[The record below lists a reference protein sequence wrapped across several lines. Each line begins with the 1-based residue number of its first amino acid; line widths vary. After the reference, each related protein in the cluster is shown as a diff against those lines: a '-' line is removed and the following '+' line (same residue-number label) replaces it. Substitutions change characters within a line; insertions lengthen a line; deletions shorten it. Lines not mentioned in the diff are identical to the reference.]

1 MNDNVWLPMIIVRDF
16 LRYFGR
22 VERSYNNWRIG
33 MKILAAV
40 PVVCFAFCL
49 VQGQEPCAPPKIVKT
64 TGTAEMKITPDRA
77 VIRVGVERQSTT
89 AKSAKAAVDN
99 VSRKILATLKTATID
114 EKDIQTA
121 YLDLQPTS
129 YYEKHVRI
137 NNFTATQSLSITIHD
152 LSRLDNVM
160 DAVMSAGANRIDG
173 IEYQSSELR
182 KYRDQARDEAA
193 KAAKEKA
200 VALAQ
205 ALGNQVGKTYSIEEV
220 QQWDNSVMGGLSANV
235 ALERNAAP
243 PPSTAP
249 GQLTVT
255 ASVIVSFDLL

>member
-1 MNDNVWLPMIIVRDF
+1 M
-16 LRYFGR
+16 
-22 VERSYNNWRIG
+22 E
-33 MKILAAV
+33 KIAV
-40 PVVCFAFCL
+40 GVVVCLACCL
-49 VQGQEPCAPPKIVKT
+49 AQGQEHCAPPKIVKT
-64 TGTAEMKITPDRA
+64 TGTADMKVTPDRA
-77 VIRVGVERQSTT
+77 VIRVGVERQSAT
-89 AKSAKAAVDN
+89 AKSAKVAVDN
-99 VSRKILATLKTATID
+99 ASRKILAALKAATID

-129 YYEKHVRI
+129 YYEKHIRI
-137 NNFTATQSLSITIHD
+137 NNFTATQSLSITIRD
-152 LSRLDNVM
+152 LLRLDNVM

-182 KYRDQARDEAA
+182 KYRDQARDEAT

-205 ALGNQVGKTYSIEEV
+205 GLGNQVGKTYSIEEV
-220 QQWDNSVMGGLSANV
+220 QQWDGYSTIGGLSANV
-235 ALERNAAP
+235 AFERAAP
-243 PPSTAP
+243 QPPTPSTAP

>member
-1 MNDNVWLPMIIVRDF
+1 MR
-16 LRYFGR
+16 
-22 VERSYNNWRIG
+22 
-33 MKILAAV
+33 KLA
-40 PVVCFAFCL
+40 VVAFVCLAFCS

-64 TGTAEMKITPDRA
+64 TGTAEIRVTPDRA
-77 VIRVGVERQSTT
+77 VIRVGVERQSAT

-99 VSRKILATLKTATID
+99 TSRKILAALKAASID
-114 EKDIQTA
+114 DKDIQTA

-129 YYEKHVRI
+129 YYEKRVRI
-137 NNFTATQSLSITIHD
+137 NNFTATQSLSVTIGD
-152 LSRLDNVM
+152 LSHLDGVM

-182 KYRDQARDEAA
+182 KYRNQARDEAT

-220 QQWDNSVMGGLSANV
+220 QQWDGYSMMGGLTANV
-235 ALERNAAP
+235 ALERTRGSA
-243 PPSTAP
+243 PSTAP
-249 GQLTVT
+249 GQLIVT

>member
-1 MNDNVWLPMIIVRDF
+1 MDNTSR
-16 LRYFGR
+16 R
-22 VERSYNNWRIG
+22 
-33 MKILAAV
+33 ILAA
-40 PVVCFAFCL
+40 L
-49 VQGQEPCAPPKIVKT
+49 
-64 TGTAEMKITPDRA
+64 
-77 VIRVGVERQSTT
+77 
-89 AKSAKAAVDN
+89 KAANIDN
-99 VSRKILATLKTATID
+99 
-114 EKDIQTA
+114 KDIQTA

-129 YYEKHVRI
+129 YYEKRVRI
-137 NNFTATQSLSITIHD
+137 NNFTATQSLSVTIRD
-152 LSRLDNVM
+152 LSHLDNVM

-182 KYRDQARDEAA
+182 EYRDQARDEAA

-220 QQWDNSVMGGLSANV
+220 QQWDAYSMMGGLAPNV
-235 ALERNAAP
+235 VAGAVAPP

-249 GQLTVT
+249 GQLIVT

>member
-1 MNDNVWLPMIIVRDF
+1 METQKHMAAGRAWSCVPNVSQDGTRNFAEEWELLKTTVLGSSHGKDMILPI
-16 LRYFGR
+16 
-22 VERSYNNWRIG
+22 
-33 MKILAAV
+33 
-40 PVVCFAFCL
+40 
-49 VQGQEPCAPPKIVKT
+49 KIVHF
-64 TGTAEMKITPDRA
+64 
-77 VIRVGVERQSTT
+77 
-89 AKSAKAAVDN
+89 
-99 VSRKILATLKTATID
+99 
-114 EKDIQTA
+114 
-121 YLDLQPTS
+121 QP
-129 YYEKHVRI
+129 
-137 NNFTATQSLSITIHD
+137 NNFTATQSLSVTIRD

-182 KYRDQARDEAA
+182 KYKDQARDEAT

-200 VALAQ
+200 VGLAQ

-220 QQWDNSVMGGLSANV
+220 QQWDGYSMIGGFA
-235 ALERNAAP
+235 ANAALDRTAPPPPP

>member
-1 MNDNVWLPMIIVRDF
+1 VDNTSR
-16 LRYFGR
+16 RT
-22 VERSYNNWRIG
+22 
-33 MKILAAV
+33 LAA
-40 PVVCFAFCL
+40 L
-49 VQGQEPCAPPKIVKT
+49 
-64 TGTAEMKITPDRA
+64 
-77 VIRVGVERQSTT
+77 
-89 AKSAKAAVDN
+89 KAA
-99 VSRKILATLKTATID
+99 SID
-114 EKDIQTA
+114 DKDIQTA
-121 YLDLQPTS
+121 YLDMQPTS

-137 NNFTATQSLSITIHD
+137 TNFTATQSLSVRIHD

-182 KYRDQARDEAA
+182 KYRDQARDEAT

-220 QQWDNSVMGGLSANV
+220 QQWDGYSMIGGLAANV
-235 ALERNAAP
+235 ALDRTAPPPPP

-255 ASVIVSFDLL
+255 ASVIVTFDLL